1 MTANRA
7 TGGLPPE
14 TLAAIRIVF
23 FQECEEHLAA
33 IGSGLRAL
41 QDGDAD
47 PDTVKR
53 VHRALHSI
61 KGAAGIFDLEALA
74 GFAGAFEAVLVEI
87 RDGRLEAGPET
98 LVVLGQA
105 AEVLNELIQ
114 AGRDCRTADPD
125 HAAPVLER
133 LAALAPQ
140 AGEPEPFEG
149 LDFRPRPMAFQ
160 PLGPSAGVRPRR
172 RGKA

>member
-1 MTANRA
+1 MNGACSSATSTDGPPAGPSGGSASRSRA
-7 TGGLPPE
+7 P
-14 TLAAIRIVF
+14 
-23 FQECEEHLAA
+23 
-33 IGSGLRAL
+33 S
-41 QDGDAD
+41 D
-47 PDTVKR
+47 PD
-53 VHRALHSI
+53 SI
-61 KGAAGIFDLEALA
+61 
-74 GFAGAFEAVLVEI
+74 
-87 RDGRLEAGPET
+87 RCPN
-98 LVVLGQA
+98 Q
-105 AEVLNELIQ
+105 LIQ